1 MKLILT
7 IIIFTIFNY
16 LTKFIIDKVKELIQ
30 IIKLKKSFKN
40 FNLNDSKNVDK
51 DFWEDLQN
59 EDISTDRDN

>member
-51 DFWEDLQN
+51 DFWEDLEN

>member
-7 IIIFTIFNY
+7 IIIFTFFNY
-16 LTKFIIDKVKELIQ
+16 LMKFIIDKVKELIQ
-30 IIKLKKSFKN
+30 IIKFKNSFKN

-51 DFWEDLQN
+51 DFWEDLEN